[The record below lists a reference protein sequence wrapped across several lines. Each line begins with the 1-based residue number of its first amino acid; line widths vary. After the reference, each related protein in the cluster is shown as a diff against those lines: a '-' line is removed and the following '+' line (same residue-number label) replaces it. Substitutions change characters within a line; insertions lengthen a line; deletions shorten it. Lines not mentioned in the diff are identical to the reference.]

1 MAFSQTMYIEI
12 KEDVIRDAINKRTQE
27 VNNSL
32 DLLILMGLCVK
43 QGKHIVSVPCLLTNK
58 DLCKQMVSLIGTG
71 AFRSLNKFNTFRYK
85 YGDVIARLSIRCVI
99 SNKPQEQP
107 DDKVIWITPYECSKF
122 EPWTET
128 HVLTENLADSSFYI
142 HLAYYYA
149 QTFVFQ
155 RKFKESDFAFCFYPL
170 MGGGATIGKVLQME
184 INREQHFC
192 LVIADS
198 DKKWSGDVGYGDT
211 AKKVIDV
218 MEKFTPFNCRS
229 YVMQKVREIE
239 NLIPRKFV
247 EQYGD
252 NNGYFGIL
260 NLDFSFFDMKV
271 GLCLSELWHQEIFR
285 YWRDMLGDT
294 ALFQERNTL
303 RQQCQTKKDFDKVI
317 KGKEPLKKGFGS
329 NLLSLVIGDID
340 YLTAKKKFKPKM
352 NHALYCITPLDLT
365 PAQQE
370 EWKNIGQLMFSWTC
384 CLKCRI

>member
-1 MAFSQTMYIEI
+1 
-12 KEDVIRDAINKRTQE
+12 
-27 VNNSL
+27 
-32 DLLILMGLCVK
+32 
-43 QGKHIVSVPCLLTNK
+43 
-58 DLCKQMVSLIGTG
+58 
-71 AFRSLNKFNTFRYK
+71 
-85 YGDVIARLSIRCVI
+85 
-99 SNKPQEQP
+99 
-107 DDKVIWITPYECSKF
+107 
-122 EPWTET
+122 
-128 HVLTENLADSSFYI
+128 
-142 HLAYYYA
+142 
-149 QTFVFQ
+149 
-155 RKFKESDFAFCFYPL
+155 
-170 MGGGATIGKVLQME
+170 ME

-352 NHALYCITPLDLT
+352 NHALYCITPQDLT